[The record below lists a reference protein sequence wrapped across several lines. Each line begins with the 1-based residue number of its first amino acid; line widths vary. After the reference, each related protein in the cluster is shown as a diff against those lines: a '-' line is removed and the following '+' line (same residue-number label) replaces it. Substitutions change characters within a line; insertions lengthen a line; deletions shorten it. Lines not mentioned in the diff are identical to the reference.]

1 MDEQITMPEVDKIS
15 HSANLFPEI
24 SEAQAI
30 AEGGTI
36 LGYTKIP
43 TDISIFSRRLRRLR
57 LDRDLKPTEV
67 GKGTGLS
74 LTAILGYEDGSQIP
88 KMDSLVKLADFFSV
102 SIDYLCGR
110 TDLRRLPNDG
120 DFLALENMCL
130 QVGAFAD
137 RLKNDLKRRDGE

>member
-1 MDEQITMPEVDKIS
+1 MGEQITMPEMEQIKQAAYDFVGKYASNSGNTSFS
-15 HSANLFPEI
+15 H
-24 SEAQAI
+24 
-30 AEGGTI
+30 
-36 LGYTKIP
+36 
-43 TDISIFSRRLRRLR
+43 RLRRLR

-88 KMDSLVKLADFFSV
+88 KMDSLVKLADFFEV

-110 TDLRRLPNDG
+110 TDLRRLPTDND
-120 DFLALENMCL
+120 FFTLENMCL
-130 QVGAFAD
+130 QVGGFAD